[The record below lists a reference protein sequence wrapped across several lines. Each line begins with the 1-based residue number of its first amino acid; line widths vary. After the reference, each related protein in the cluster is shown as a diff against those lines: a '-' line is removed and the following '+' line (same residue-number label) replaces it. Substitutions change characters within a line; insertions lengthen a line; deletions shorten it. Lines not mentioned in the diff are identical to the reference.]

1 MRSHGAPLYLILI
14 FPPFS
19 FCSSILFFFLS
30 ISYSLSDFAVNNVD
44 STSISLNPLPSLS
57 SKKEKEFPSSLL
69 HKGFFILYTKRFSLS
84 LLKMSFFFHFLIQ
97 SPFHPFS
104 FFLSHTGP
112 DQRKNVQQG
121 HISGRAADSIVL
133 SLWRG

>member
-1 MRSHGAPLYLILI
+1 MITRFSNLETNISLPQSLIANALPRCSSVFDSH

-19 FCSSILFFFLS
+19 FCSSILFFFLW

-112 DQRKNVQQG
+112 DQRKNV
-121 HISGRAADSIVL
+121 
-133 SLWRG
+133 